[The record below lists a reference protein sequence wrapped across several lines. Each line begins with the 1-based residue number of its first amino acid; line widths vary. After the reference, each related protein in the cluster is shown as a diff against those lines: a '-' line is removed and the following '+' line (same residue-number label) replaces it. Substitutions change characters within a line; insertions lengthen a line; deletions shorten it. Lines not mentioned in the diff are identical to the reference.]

1 LRFLVK
7 LSLGFLI
14 ILIMLGVGDF
24 MNMPLWPFDLLK
36 TRIPV
41 EIVFELHEGS
51 KVIQQDLIKH
61 SGGIRVVIAS
71 GTGNVLQQL
80 ESGLEGIA
88 RTVLP
93 VGRFKVRASLT
104 VVHAGEWFNF
114 TTVNTSQNS
123 KRIHPADHPG
133 DWQPVTFSKTN
144 QTTVVKLYR
153 IFDISKESLWENLR
167 MYLQEGDLKSA
178 LVISKDLESQTY
190 DDVKTL
196 EDLVETLHSQPISAY
211 NSCISILESIHNI
224 LQYYCPDAEDYLIQT
239 PDEKIH
245 LRSRIAALRSSRNKV
260 VRSYIDL
267 MEEFLASGR
276 LEAMLEEWNLLTGN
290 PEIYPNSE
298 QELAKLPQGLKKME
312 AIISDTS
319 AQLAV
324 EIEMTYST
332 CVELYENGELSEART
347 KFTRLLAHLRNLN
360 LQENFYDL
368 VREIHSYIDDIAL
381 IAAANEAIRND
392 NLEHALD
399 IFDIILHPNDL
410 VLGRIRETKRFLE
423 MRATEIQEG
432 QLH

>member
-167 MYLQEGDLKSA
+167 MYLQEGDLK
-178 LVISKDLESQTY
+178 
-190 DDVKTL
+190 
-196 EDLVETLHSQPISAY
+196 
-211 NSCISILESIHNI
+211 
-224 LQYYCPDAEDYLIQT
+224 
-239 PDEKIH
+239 
-245 LRSRIAALRSSRNKV
+245 
-260 VRSYIDL
+260 
-267 MEEFLASGR
+267 
-276 LEAMLEEWNLLTGN
+276 
-290 PEIYPNSE
+290 
-298 QELAKLPQGLKKME
+298 
-312 AIISDTS
+312 
-319 AQLAV
+319 
-324 EIEMTYST
+324 
-332 CVELYENGELSEART
+332 
-347 KFTRLLAHLRNLN
+347 
-360 LQENFYDL
+360 
-368 VREIHSYIDDIAL
+368 
-381 IAAANEAIRND
+381 
-392 NLEHALD
+392 
-399 IFDIILHPNDL
+399 
-410 VLGRIRETKRFLE
+410 
-423 MRATEIQEG
+423 
-432 QLH
+432 